1 MPLVEENI
9 MRVLREASS
18 SLTLV
23 EITDALNR
31 LNSATRTFTYDEIRG
46 RLEQMDEVHESRGK
60 YALKG

>member
-9 MRVLREASS
+9 VRVLREASH

-23 EITDALNR
+23 EITDALNK
-31 LNSATRTFTYDEIRG
+31 LNSRSNPYTYDEIRG
-46 RLEQMDEVHESRGK
+46 RLEQMDEVHESRGR